1 MWIAEK
7 TQRRIVAKK
16 KIVETTGSREVCV
29 RISLNTEGMPGAH
42 PSNPKSSVGER
53 RVAG

>member
-1 MWIAEK
+1 M
-7 TQRRIVAKK
+7 
-16 KIVETTGSREVCV
+16 